1 LSDDEITSMLKD
13 GYNHA
18 SDDAFR
24 RALREA
30 QVEAQRLVEAVQ
42 SAIKDDAELLS
53 TLERAHIDSCLA
65 KLQTVLL
72 GDDRRA
78 IDAGM
83 DALSKGTA
91 EFAARRM
98 NQSVQRA
105 LAGKKV
111 DEINL

>member
-1 LSDDEITSMLKD
+1 MLKD
-13 GYNHA
+13 GYTHA

-42 SAIKDDAELLS
+42 SALKEDAHLLS
-53 TLERAHIDSCLA
+53 TLERAHIDSCLT
-65 KLQTVLL
+65 KLQSVLL
-72 GDDRRA
+72 GDDRRV
-78 IDAGM
+78 IDSAL

-98 NQSVQRA
+98 NQGVRRA
-105 LAGKKV
+105 LAGRKV
-111 DEINL
+111 DEVNL

>member
-1 LSDDEITSMLKD
+1 MLKD
-13 GYNHA
+13 GFSHA

-30 QVEAQRLVEAVQ
+30 QVEAQRLLEAVQ
-42 SAIKDDAELLS
+42 SALQDTGELLS
-53 TLERAHIDSCLA
+53 TLERAHVNACMG
-65 KLQTVLL
+65 KLQAVMM

-78 IDAGM
+78 IDDAM
-83 DALSKGTA
+83 DALNKGTA

-111 DEINL
+111 DEVSL

>member
-1 LSDDEITSMLKD
+1 MLKD
-13 GYNHA
+13 SINHA

-42 SAIKDDAELLS
+42 SALKEDAQLLS
-53 TLERAHIDSCLA
+53 TLERAHVNNCLA
-65 KLQTVLL
+65 KLQSVLV

-78 IDAGM
+78 IDVAM

-105 LAGKKV
+105 LSGKKIEEM
-111 DEINL
+111 DQL